1 MEFSASPG
9 ICIACTRCSL
19 DVGTGGHKVVCGLKC
34 YSTKICYKCIYV
46 CSLLNALEPISCKG
60 FLCIPYVISVMIAR
74 ELKYIDCAFPHV
86 MLIPDSTNFL
96 LIVFKL
102 FRRTF
107 HRHDS

>member
-1 MEFSASPG
+1 MEFAASPG
-9 ICIACTRCSL
+9 ICVACTRCSL